1 MLAAKGTE
9 IKSVLGIKPDLR
21 ELKVNSGRSDE
32 IDMMTRSM
40 LQIMLEFAATVQVP
54 EADVAQ
60 GKTTPGLVEASGAAL
75 SGPSLR
81 VLVTDTAPRNCR

>member
-1 MLAAKGTE
+1 
-9 IKSVLGIKPDLR
+9 
-21 ELKVNSGRSDE
+21 
-32 IDMMTRSM
+32 MMTRSM